1 MSLLSVR
8 LVTAA
13 HLPKLA
19 PDDQELLHAL
29 HRQGLRVEVAV
40 WDDPTV
46 NWSAAPV
53 TVIRSV
59 FDYHLR
65 RDEFIAWLDHVEPLT
80 LVQNPPDIIRWNS
93 HKSYLQRLSEGGFP
107 VIPTE
112 WAHQGSTV
120 DLDSVLLANSWAE
133 AIIKPAISASA
144 HGALKITQN
153 NLDEGQAHLD
163 GLLDQNDVLIQ
174 PYLYD
179 FETMGESSIIW
190 LGGEQTHSVR
200 RPSGIHTT
208 LEVAHEGAPLIPTA
222 AELDFAIAA
231 YEWIRPVPLY
241 ARIDVINTRDQGL
254 LLLELEL
261 IEPAL
266 YLRHS
271 TRVADKFATAVRKL
285 VNRQN
290 MLTRAGLTTS

>member
-1 MSLLSVR
+1 MSSSSVR

-13 HLPKLA
+13 HLPDLA

-29 HRQGLRVEVAV
+29 HRQGISAEVAV
-40 WDDPTV
+40 WDDPAV

-65 RDEFIAWLDHVEPLT
+65 RDEFISWLDHIESMT
-80 LVQNPPDIIRWNS
+80 MVQNPPEIIRWNS
-93 HKSYLQRLSEGGFP
+93 HKSYLRRLSEGGFP

-112 WAHQGSTV
+112 WVQQGSTV
-120 DLDSVLLANSWAE
+120 DLSSVFSVNSWTE

-144 HGALKITQN
+144 HGTMKITKED
-153 NLDEGQAHLD
+153 LDEGQAHLD

-179 FETMGESSIIW
+179 FETTGETSIIW

-208 LEVAHEGAPLIPTA
+208 LEVAHQGAPLIPA
-222 AELDFAIAA
+222 PAELDFAVAA
-231 YEWIRPVPLY
+231 YESIKPVPLY
-241 ARIDVINTRDQGL
+241 ARIDVINTCDYGL

-271 TRVADKFATAVRKL
+271 TRVADKFATAIRKL
-285 VNRQN
+285 IDR
-290 MLTRAGLTTS
+290 